1 MGEIMALLPKD
12 THYQWAIMTIA
23 HKYNMPRVFY
33 LDLWPVS
40 WGQVIVTD
48 PDLAM
53 HVTGTKNFPKHEAEK
68 CVIPVCTWADHVLTE
83 ARISLGLPWTH

>member
-1 MGEIMALLPKD
+1 MGEIMALLPNA
-12 THYQWAIMTIA
+12 THYQWAVMTIA

-40 WGQVIVTD
+40 WGQIIVVD

-53 HVTGTKNFPKHEAEK
+53 HVTGTKNYPKHMVEK
-68 CVIPVCTWADHVLTE
+68 YEIPVCTAHGHILTL
-83 ARISLGLPWTH
+83 ANSGWSSTR

>member
-1 MGEIMALLPKD
+1 MALLPKD
-12 THYQWAIMTIA
+12 THYQWVVIAIA
-23 HKYNMPRVFY
+23 HRYNMPRVFY

-40 WGQVIVTD
+40 WGQVIVSD

-68 CVIPVCTWADHVLTE
+68 WEIPGRVWPNHVLTE
-83 ARISLGLPWTH
+83 ARISVGLLSTQ